1 MTRRRTHSS
10 LVEKSGSI
18 SRILPPNCFEKT
30 HSSGF
35 CCRESP
41 LPIKLS
47 DTILLSFGFLMILM
61 AFGPKVLS
69 LKFLSLK
76 RSSLDTRFLC
86 LVLEDRPGFGRFS
99 ASDNG
104 FRGSCFGLAIT
115 STTSTG
121 GVGIVASSLR
131 DSLLCA
137 LSFLVSFWRCIR
149 LASLFARFLA
159 LLSCLVSLSSGASSV
174 APMCDC

>member
-41 LPIKLS
+41 LPRKLS
-47 DTILLSFGFLMILM
+47 DTTLLSFGFLMILM

-69 LKFLSLK
+69 LK
-76 RSSLDTRFLC
+76 RSSLDNLFLC
-86 LVLEDRPGFGRFS
+86 LVLEDRPGFGRVP
-99 ASDNG
+99 ASDNRC
-104 FRGSCFGLAIT
+104 RGSFFGFAIT

-121 GVGIVASSLR
+121 VVGIVASSLR
-131 DSLLCA
+131 VSLFCA
-137 LSFLVSFWRCIR
+137 LSPLVSFWRCSR

-159 LLSCLVSLSSGASSV
+159 VLTCLVALSVGASSV